1 MKERKFV
8 KLRVDMYG
16 DTKFKII
23 DTMEER
29 DLIHYIWTRLLTLA
43 GKVNLEG
50 KLYMSKSI
58 PYSIETLAIEFNRGV
73 SKIELALNVFKDL
86 EMIELSK
93 DNVYRVKNFAKHQ
106 NIKVKEK
113 VEKLDDKKVFNDKE
127 EFKDN
132 EIINN
137 NLNLQD
143 CKSELNYEKNL
154 MDIEDMTESEVC
166 QEAEIISKEHDE
178 NVLNIELKG
187 KEYKLKETKTIS
199 EKEANKNNDYIL
211 NKKSNIEA
219 CTKISTRLKEDKKEI
234 IENNYEKHNKTDA
247 NTKVE
252 NYNIEVKAANE
263 DNIVNIKNKESKI
276 KLLNNHNIGK
286 KEKSQGINLNMN
298 LLSNKENNKKKKS
311 KKPKKKSEDIEE
323 LFFEED
329 RYDDIVKPT
338 EWSDESILNGNVVK
352 IFNLG

>member
-58 PYSIETLAIEFNRGV
+58 PYSTETLAIEFNRSV

-86 EMIELSK
+86 EMIELSE

-113 VEKLDDKKVFNDKE
+113 VEKLDDKE
-127 EFKDN
+127 EFNDN
-132 EIINN
+132 EIISN

-143 CKSELNYEKNL
+143 CKSELDYEKNL
-154 MDIEDMTESEVC
+154 MDSEDMTESKVC
-166 QEAEIISKEHDE
+166 QETETISKEHDE
-178 NVLNIELKG
+178 NVLNNELKG
-187 KEYKLKETKTIS
+187 QEYKAKETKTIS
-199 EKEANKNNDYIL
+199 
-211 NKKSNIEA
+211 
-219 CTKISTRLKEDKKEI
+219 
-234 IENNYEKHNKTDA
+234 
-247 NTKVE
+247 
-252 NYNIEVKAANE
+252 
-263 DNIVNIKNKESKI
+263 
-276 KLLNNHNIGK
+276 K
-286 KEKSQGINLNMN
+286 KEKSQGINLNIN
-298 LLSNKENNKKKKS
+298 LLSNDENNKKKKA

-329 RYDDIVKPT
+329 IVEPI
-338 EWSDESILNGNVVK
+338 EWSDEPILKGKLVK
-352 IFNLG
+352 EFNF

>member
-58 PYSIETLAIEFNRGV
+58 PYSIETLAIEFNRDV

-86 EMIELSK
+86 EMIELSE

-106 NIKVKEK
+106 NIKIKEK
-113 VEKLDDKKVFNDKE
+113 VEKLDDKGEFN
-127 EFKDN
+127 DN
-132 EIINN
+132 EIISN
-137 NLNLQD
+137 NLNLQE
-143 CKSELNYEKNL
+143 CKSELDYEKNL
-154 MDIEDMTESEVC
+154 MDSEDMTESEVC
-166 QEAEIISKEHDE
+166 QETETISKEHE
-178 NVLNIELKG
+178 KNVLNIELKG
-187 KEYKLKETKTIS
+187 QEYKAKETKTIS
-199 EKEANKNNDYIL
+199 EKEA
-211 NKKSNIEA
+211 
-219 CTKISTRLKEDKKEI
+219 DK
-234 IENNYEKHNKTDA
+234 
-247 NTKVE
+247 
-252 NYNIEVKAANE
+252 
-263 DNIVNIKNKESKI
+263 
-276 KLLNNHNIGK
+276 
-286 KEKSQGINLNMN
+286 
-298 LLSNKENNKKKKS
+298 NNKKKKA

-329 RYDDIVKPT
+329 IVEPI
-338 EWSDESILNGNVVK
+338 EWSDEPNLKGKLVK
-352 IFNLG
+352 EFNF

>member
-1 MKERKFV
+1 

-58 PYSIETLAIEFNRGV
+58 PYSIETLAIEFNRDV

-113 VEKLDDKKVFNDKE
+113 VEKLDSKEGFN
-127 EFKDN
+127 DN
-132 EIINN
+132 EIISN

-143 CKSELNYEKNL
+143 CKSEFNYEKNL
-154 MDIEDMTESEVC
+154 MDSEDMTESEVC
-166 QEAEIISKEHDE
+166 QETGTISKEHE
-178 NVLNIELKG
+178 KNVLNIELKG
-187 KEYKLKETKTIS
+187 QEYKAKETKTIS

-219 CTKISTRLKEDKKEI
+219 CTKISTRLKENKKET

-263 DNIVNIKNKESKI
+263 DNIVNIKNKESKS
-276 KLLNNHNIGK
+276 KLLNTYNIGK

-311 KKPKKKSEDIEE
+311 KKLKKKSEDIEE

-329 RYDDIVKPT
+329 IVEPI
-338 EWSDESILNGNVVK
+338 EWSDEPVFNGNVVK
-352 IFNLG
+352 AFNF